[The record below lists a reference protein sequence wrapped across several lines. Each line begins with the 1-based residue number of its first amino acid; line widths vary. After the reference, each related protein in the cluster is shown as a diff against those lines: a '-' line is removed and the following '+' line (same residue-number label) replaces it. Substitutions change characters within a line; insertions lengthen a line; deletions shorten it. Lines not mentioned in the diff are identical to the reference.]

1 MDKLQ
6 ERLATYACALNYEDL
21 SPEAIH
27 AAKVRVIDTL
37 GALVGGFSGESCQIA
52 RAIAG
57 LSSSPMAA
65 TILGTREK
73 SSPEM
78 AAFANAATARYME
91 SNDVYHWPG
100 SGGGHPSDTLT
111 PVLAVAE
118 PVHAGGREFINAI
131 ILAYEVYLRVGDAT
145 KTSGWDAAT
154 RAVLAVA
161 IGAGKLLGL
170 SREQITQCISLA
182 VVPNNA
188 LGQTRS
194 GNLSMWKSVAAGQAG
209 KAGVFAALL
218 ARQGMEGPNL
228 PFEGAA
234 GWFRKVS
241 GEAFSLESMG
251 GNGTPFKILD
261 TMIKPRASCG
271 STISSILAAER
282 AHVLLNGTKDV
293 ERVTVEVYEP
303 AKRGMGTG
311 EENWHPETRETA
323 DHSIPYVVAAALMD
337 GTVGPSQF
345 TMERIH
351 DPELMALLQKVEVV
365 SNPEFTKAY
374 ESVPVGHFT
383 RVEVVTRSGERHV
396 GEVNSIKGDTRDPM
410 TDGEI
415 EDKFRNNTRDV
426 FDDERVGTILARL
439 WQLEEME
446 DVAEIPPAFVL

>member
-6 ERLATYACALNYEDL
+6 ERLATYACALNYENIP
-21 SPEAIH
+21 PETIH

-37 GALVGGFSGESCQIA
+37 GALIGGFAGEPCQIV
-52 RAIAG
+52 RAMAA

-131 ILAYEVYLRVGDAT
+131 VLAYEIYLRVGDAT
-145 KTSGWDAAT
+145 QTRGWDAAT
-154 RAVLAVA
+154 RVVLAVA
-161 IGAGKLLGL
+161 IAAGKILGL
-170 SREQITQCISLA
+170 SQEQMAQCISLA

-194 GNLSMWKSVAAGQAG
+194 GRLSMWKAVAAGQAG

-241 GEAFSLESMG
+241 GEAFALDSLG

-271 STISSILAAER
+271 STISSIMAAER
-282 AHVLLNGTKDV
+282 AHALLQGTGDV
-293 ERVTVEVYEP
+293 ERVIVEVYDP
-303 AKRGMGTG
+303 AKRGMGTD
-311 EENWHPETRETA
+311 EVNWRPETRETA

-337 GTVGPSQF
+337 GTVGPRQF
-345 TMERIH
+345 TMERIR

-374 ESVPVGHFT
+374 ESVPVGHST
-383 RVEVVTRSGERHV
+383 RVEVVTKSGERHV

-415 EDKFRNNTRDV
+415 EEKFRNNTRDILSG
-426 FDDERVGTILARL
+426 ERVRSIFDRL
-439 WQLEEME
+439 WQLEEVE
-446 DVAEIPPAFVL
+446 DVAEIPPVVVL